1 MREATTAARSARL
14 QKENPQRSLNAPG
27 LTTLKMAYRAP
38 REGLLEETLR
48 LPLLLLECK
57 PRRLPVARVRGV
69 AAFGRHCLRGRLPEL
84 LLQPKSRRLSEAR
97 VAGDTFGRHCLRGA
111 DDGLSISG
119 ETGRPRLPRVDSHC
133 MAEETE
139 SSIDDDAA

>member
-1 MREATTAARSARL
+1 
-14 QKENPQRSLNAPG
+14 
-27 LTTLKMAYRAP
+27 MAYRAP

-48 LPLLLLECK
+48 LPLLLLERK

-69 AAFGRHCLRGRLPEL
+69 AAFGRHCLRGRLPER

-139 SSIDDDAA
+139 SSLDDDAA